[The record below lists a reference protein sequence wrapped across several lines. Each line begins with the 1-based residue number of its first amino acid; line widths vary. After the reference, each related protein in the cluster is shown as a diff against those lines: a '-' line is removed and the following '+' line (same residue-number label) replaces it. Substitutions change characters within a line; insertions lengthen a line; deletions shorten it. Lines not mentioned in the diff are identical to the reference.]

1 MRKHLFFISTLL
13 LPLFVSSQIEEI
25 KTDSLS
31 SRNLFIEDFSN
42 QLNVKLDVT
51 NSQVKYFIPYEGR
64 DARIRT
70 NQAISYGLVLSYKV
84 LSFRL
89 AIRPKLSE
97 NELENKG
104 KTDNFRMRV
113 KLLFDKWTH
122 RLEFNY
128 NRGFYIENTSDFDF
142 ENNIDNPSFK
152 VQFPYLTTNIL
163 SGSSR
168 YKFND
173 NYSVKA
179 LESNTEIQLKS
190 AGTFQVGLNYALYF
204 LKGTQDIKVA
214 DQDFINRDSYKEYTG
229 FSPVFNAGYHYT
241 FVFHNYWF
249 VNAYGNPGMGVDF
262 YNTKLYE
269 NNNVTNSSNAKLFF
283 AFRTGITA
291 GFNGKKI
298 YFGGTYNYYLN
309 TVKLKDKEVNL
320 QPRENNFHLFLGYR
334 FKAPKQVRKS
344 VDYIEKNVPVFKK
357 DSN

>member
-1 MRKHLFFISTLL
+1 MLKHLFFISTLL

-84 LSFRL
+84 LSVRL

-97 NELENKG
+97 NELKNKG
-104 KTDNFRMRV
+104 QTDHFRLRL
-113 KLLFDKWTH
+113 KLLLDKWTH
-122 RLEFNY
+122 RVDFNY
-128 NRGFYIENTSDFDF
+128 TRGFYIENTSDFDF
-142 ENNIDNPSFK
+142 ENNIDNPSFR

-190 AGTFQVGLNYALYF
+190 AGTFQVGLDYALYF
-204 LKGTQDIKVA
+204 LKGTEDIKVA
-214 DQDFINRDSYKEYTG
+214 DEDFIHRDSYKEYTG

-249 VNAYGNPGMGVDF
+249 ANAYGNPGVGVDF
-262 YNTKLYE
+262 YNTKLY
-269 NNNVTNSSNAKLFF
+269 NNNTTTNSSNTKLFF
-283 AFRTGITA
+283 TFRTGISA
-291 GFNGKKI
+291 GFNGRKI
-298 YFGGTYNYYLN
+298 FFGGAYNYNIN
-309 TVKLKDKEVNL
+309 TVKLNDNEINL
-320 QPRENNFHLFLGYR
+320 QPRENNFHLFFGYR

-344 VDYIEKNVPVFKK
+344 LEFIEKNVPVF
-357 DSN
+357 